1 MSTAQW
7 VLSNAWVIWLAVFL
21 LLAIVEM
28 LSLDLYFIM
37 LGVGS
42 LGGLAVALAGG
53 PGWLQVVVFG
63 LVSLA
68 MVLLVRPI
76 AIRHLRK
83 APEGFRT
90 NIDRL
95 IGQDALVLEPVSR
108 ISGAP
113 RSSARSGRPAPTWTS
128 RAWTRA
134 AMPSSA
140 ASKGRP
146 PI

>member
-53 PGWLQVVVFG
+53 PVASLEVELAVFALDFDGDDAVLAVGGANNQVQLFDVTT
-63 LVSLA
+63 
-68 MVLLVRPI
+68 PE
-76 AIRHLRK
+76 
-83 APEGFRT
+83 APVPVG
-90 NIDRL
+90 
-95 IGQDALVLEPVSR
+95 EPLD
-108 ISGAP
+108 
-113 RSSARSGRPAPTWTS
+113 
-128 RAWTRA
+128 
-134 AMPSSA
+134 
-140 ASKGRP
+140 
-146 PI
+146 